1 MICEEPVVHWM
12 DIGIE
17 DIWQESFATPLPSF
31 AKGYDT
37 KVFDT
42 ERLGIFWGRS
52 RDTVILRKEPPR
64 EWLEHLDRSGVPIPA
79 IVSLGTETTQFTE
92 DHLKCI
98 PEIVGTTPR
107 PKLLPYVVTD
117 AAHQISQRSGA
128 TLLGSTA
135 AFTKEMSSKVRQ
147 RQVLSEAGIPTPFFK
162 VFTSYAELGDYLR
175 VLRAADGNRDETY
188 VLKYPYGAS
197 GTGMFIL
204 DSREKLGYLE
214 RKLKT
219 ARDDHGGTA
228 LILERWHQTKA
239 DVSYQLILQESH
251 PAQVGC
257 IRSQLLSGGVFQGFR
272 YPAPLTVSDS
282 ERLRQLAQQVGQELA
297 KLGACAIVNVDAI
310 VTRDAEIFPA
320 IDINFRFSLA
330 TYFHPYLQ
338 RLPSERCAKVRYYD
352 IRVESVG
359 DLVRATEH
367 LPRDEDARAIVASCS
382 DVCAKGLR
390 RIFMLF
396 ESATRARVD
405 ALEESWL
412 KAVGADGTRRA
423 S

>member
-17 DIWQESFATPLPSF
+17 DVWQESFATPLPSF

-42 ERLGIFWGRS
+42 ERLGIFWGRP
-52 RDTVILRKEPPR
+52 RDTVILRKQPPR
-64 EWLEHLDRSGVPIPA
+64 EWLEHLERSGVSIPT
-79 IVSLGTETTQFTE
+79 IVSLDTETTQFTA
-92 DHLKCI
+92 DHLNCV
-98 PEIVGTTPR
+98 PRMLHTTPR
-107 PKLLPYVVTD
+107 PKLLPYAVTD
-117 AAHQISQRSGA
+117 AAYQISQRSGA
-128 TLLGSTA
+128 TLLGSTP
-135 AFTKEMSSKVRQ
+135 AFTKGMSSKVRQ

-162 VFTSYAELGDYLR
+162 VFTSYGELGDYLR
-175 VLRAADGNRDETY
+175 VLRLADRVREESY

-204 DSREKLGYLE
+204 DSVEKLLYLE

-219 ARDDHGGTA
+219 ARADHAGTA

-251 PAQVGC
+251 HVLVGC

-272 YPAPLTVSDS
+272 YPANLTVGES
-282 ERLRQLAQQVGQELA
+282 EQLHRFAEQVGQELA
-297 KLGACAIVNVDAI
+297 KLGARAIVNVDAI
-310 VTRDAEIFPA
+310 VTRDAEVYPA
-320 IDINFRFSLA
+320 IDINLRFSLA

-338 RLPSERCAKVRYYD
+338 RLPSERCVKVRYYD

-367 LPRDEDARAIVASCS
+367 MSGNEDAKAIVASCS
-382 DVCAKGLR
+382 DPCARGLR

-396 ESATRARVD
+396 EAATHARVD
-405 ALEESWL
+405 TIEESWRQQI
-412 KAVGADGTRRA
+412 GR
-423 S
+423 

>member
-17 DIWQESFATPLPSF
+17 DVWQESFATPLPSF

-64 EWLEHLDRSGVPIPA
+64 EWLEHLERSGVSIPT
-79 IVSLGTETTQFTE
+79 IVSLDTETTQFTE
-92 DHLKCI
+92 DHLNFVPRMLNTI
-98 PEIVGTTPR
+98 PR
-107 PKLLPYVVTD
+107 PKLLPYAVTN
-117 AAHQISQRSGA
+117 AAYQISQRSGA
-128 TLLGSTA
+128 TLLGSTP

-147 RQVLSEAGIPTPFFK
+147 RQMLSEGGIPTPFFE
-162 VFTSYAELGDYLR
+162 VFTSYGELGDYLR
-175 VLRAADGNRDETY
+175 VLRVADRAREESY

-204 DSREKLGYLE
+204 DSVEKMQYLE

-219 ARDDHGGTA
+219 ARDDHAGTA

-239 DVSYQLILQESH
+239 DVSYQLILQENH
-251 PAQVGC
+251 DVLVGC

-272 YPAPLTVSDS
+272 YPAHLTVGES
-282 ERLRQLAQQVGQELA
+282 EQLRRLAEQTGRELA
-297 KLGACAIVNVDAI
+297 KFGARAIVNVDAI
-310 VTRDAEIFPA
+310 VTRDAEVYPA
-320 IDINFRFSLA
+320 IDINLRFSLA

-338 RLPSERCAKVRYYD
+338 RLPSERCVKVRYYD

-359 DLVRATEH
+359 DLVLATEH
-367 LPRDEDARAIVASCS
+367 MPRNEDAKAIIASCS
-382 DVCAKGLR
+382 DACARGLR

-396 ESATRARVD
+396 EAATHARVD
-405 ALEESWL
+405 AIEESWL
-412 KAVGADGTRRA
+412 KQIGR
-423 S
+423 